1 MRFVIV
7 TGLSGSGKTSALK
20 HMEDMGFFCVDN
32 LPPTLLPRFADICF
46 DSNNIDQVAVGIDI
60 RGREFFSGL
69 LDAFDYMDHNSYAFE
84 VLFLFAD
91 DDELVRRY
99 NFTRRVHPLA
109 VGGRLMEGI
118 KREKDLLIDL
128 SSRATVKID
137 TSKMNS
143 KALAEV
149 LNRYYGDGQAPEDTL
164 RITVVSFGFKRGIP
178 HDTDMVFDARFL
190 PNPYNLE
197 SLRTHSG
204 LEPEV
209 RQYLDGFK
217 ETAEFNQRIYDFL
230 SFILPQYHKSGKH
243 NLVVAI
249 GCTGG
254 MHRSVATAQALAD
267 RLKAE
272 GKQVFVEHRD
282 LETEKQVQQNK

>member
-46 DSNNIDQVAVGIDI
+46 DSNNIDRVAVGIDI

-69 LDAFDYMDHNSYAFE
+69 LDAFGYMDHNNYSFE

-137 TSKMNS
+137 TTKMNS
-143 KALAEV
+143 KTLAEV
-149 LNRYYGDGQAPEDTL
+149 LNRYYGDGQAPEDRL

-190 PNPYNLE
+190 PNPYNVE
-197 SLRTHSG
+197 SLRAHSG
-204 LEPEV
+204 LEEDV
-209 RQYLDGFK
+209 RKYLDGFK
-217 ETAEFNQRIYDFL
+217 ETAEFNQKIYDFI

-243 NLVVAI
+243 NLVIAI

-267 RLKAE
+267 RLQAE

-282 LETEKQVQQNK
+282 LETEKQVQLSK